1 MIHNLMSDLC
11 QVQIEGLISDH
22 VIIYSS
28 VTEEHAPLPILSNL
42 EVSDISHV

>member
-28 VTEEHAPLPILSNL
+28 LPILSNL
-42 EVSDISHV
+42 EVSDISHI